1 MKMKKVKIFTL
12 LFALTLIM
20 SATASARVTQQ
31 MPNQTLRP
39 NQEEEVSAD
48 MCSTADAQSVVIAW
62 ASEDTGEL
70 HLSIAVREYNKGDCV
85 EFKLVNAD
93 IETDGTWADHDF
105 DFPSDLNPSLG
116 EDYHQEFFRN
126 ETVKHVFVQLPDEDV
141 TLTAICGV
149 PGHRAAG
156 METTIKVGAGSG
168 DESSSSDTGSSP
180 GFGLIAAFT
189 AFAMLASVPVIRRK
203 LR

>member
-1 MKMKKVKIFTL
+1 MMKMKKLKFFTL
-12 LFALTLIM
+12 LFALTLVM
-20 SATASARVTQQ
+20 SMTASARVNQQ

-48 MCSTADAQSVVIAW
+48 MCSTADEQSVVVAW

-70 HLSIAVREYNKGDCV
+70 HLSIAVREFAKGDCV

-105 DFPSDLNPSLG
+105 DFPMDLNPSFS

-126 ETVKHVFVQLPDEDV
+126 ETVKHVFVQMPDEDV

-156 METTIKVGAGSG
+156 METTIQVGAGS
-168 DESSSSDTGSSP
+168 DSDTGSSP
-180 GFGLIAAFT
+180 GFGFAAAFT
-189 AFAMLASVPVIRRK
+189 AFAVLAAIPVLRRK